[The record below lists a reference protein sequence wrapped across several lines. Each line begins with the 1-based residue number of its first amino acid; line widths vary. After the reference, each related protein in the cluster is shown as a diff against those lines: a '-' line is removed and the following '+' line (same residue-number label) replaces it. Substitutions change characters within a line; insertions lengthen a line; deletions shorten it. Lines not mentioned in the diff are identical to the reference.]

1 MQVSGLGEL
10 AGGAGGRRPLAAVPA
25 RGDARP
31 ARQDRAARRR
41 SPSPRATWTTST
53 TPSRPAPRPKPR
65 TPAADRVGR
74 MPERLI
80 LRNFQSAGDILML
93 TATVRDLHRCYPGRF
108 VTDVRSSC
116 SDLWI
121 GNPWLTP
128 LRDDEP
134 GVRVVECQY
143 PIIHKSNQA
152 PWHFLFGF
160 SEHLNDVLG
169 LRIQPTEY
177 RGDVH
182 LTPEE
187 REWFARVQEARG
199 EARPYWLFASG
210 GKWDYT
216 IKWWDAA
223 RYQQVVDHFRGRI
236 DFVQVGETHHHHPD
250 VRGAT
255 DLRGRTTL
263 RQLVRLMYHAQGAIS
278 AVSLLM
284 HLAAAVEVKPGMPKN
299 RPCVVIAGGREP
311 PHFTAYPQ
319 HQFIHTVGALRLLRR
334 RRLLEVAHAASR
346 GRRPQGRTRGA
357 VRRRGGPAAA
367 LHGHDRSRRGDPPRR
382 DLLPRRRAL
391 VPATREP
398 GRAVPRRALGEP
410 LRVRTRQ
417 SPQSPQSHDGAGER
431 LCKCGA
437 HHAPAAT
444 DGPESGISPGGPRRR
459 QWLTT
464 TFVTTTR
471 RSPRGASSWSCSPA
485 ARHWPAWGC
494 SRRAAGT
501 APPGRPRLPRRRA
514 PARRAPARRAA
525 ARARPRARLPA
536 HRARPAPLVAVA
548 ARRAPRARRP

>member
-1 MQVSGLGEL
+1 MFQ
-10 AGGAGGRRPLAAVPA
+10 
-25 RGDARP
+25 
-31 ARQDRAARRR
+31 
-41 SPSPRATWTTST
+41 
-53 TPSRPAPRPKPR
+53 
-65 TPAADRVGR
+65 
-74 MPERLI
+74 RLI

-108 VTDVRSSC
+108 VTDVRTSC

-134 GVRVVECQY
+134 GVRVIECGY
-143 PIIHKSNQA
+143 PIIHKSNQV

-160 SEHLNDVLG
+160 SEHLNEVLG

-250 VRGAT
+250 VRGVT
-255 DLRGRTTL
+255 DLRGHTTL

-319 HQFIHTVGALRLLRR
+319 HQFIHTVGALRCCDDGGCWKSRTLPLGDGDPKDAPGELCVDVVGQLPRCMDLIGADEVIRR
-334 RRLLEVAHAASR
+334 VE
-346 GRRPQGRTRGA
+346 TYF
-357 VRRRGGPAAA
+357 RGGA
-367 LHGHDRSRRGDPPRR
+367 LSY
-382 DLLPRRRAL
+382 LPR
-391 VPATREP
+391 ENP
-398 GRAVPRRALGEP
+398 G
-410 LRVRTRQ
+410 
-417 SPQSPQSHDGAGER
+417 
-431 LCKCGA
+431 
-437 HHAPAAT
+437 
-444 DGPESGISPGGPRRR
+444 
-459 QWLTT
+459 
-464 TFVTTTR
+464 
-471 RSPRGASSWSCSPA
+471 SPA
-485 ARHWPAWGC
+485 PEQ
-494 SRRAAGT
+494 
-501 APPGRPRLPRRRA
+501 L
-514 PARRAPARRAA
+514 
-525 ARARPRARLPA
+525 
-536 HRARPAPLVAVA
+536 
-548 ARRAPRARRP
+548 